1 MKQMMDQKNRD
12 LFNFILEGNDAKAID
27 LIQTELPLN
36 TQDDQGLTALMI
48 ACLRDRNKVVT
59 ALLKANAD
67 LYLKD
72 NRGRTALHFAT
83 DNGNMQIVDALLQK
97 GADPNACDEGIYSP
111 FFCAVSKP
119 DLSLVKFFLNK
130 GTNPN
135 IAAPNQLY
143 PLHMA
148 VQKHDVTLVDLLL
161 RYGADPNVKNQQG
174 ITPLMIASVF
184 DDVSMGSILINHN
197 ADVNMQNIDGKTAL
211 MFAIKWHSFKMVDF
225 LLKQNSD
232 LFLKDLEGNILWNY
246 IQKYC
251 VKELYDLWPLLQP
264 DKISYQ
270 DISDEQK
277 NKDIFLLY
285 KRFEKLPKILELN
298 CIDSYEKLKNIYS
311 QMKRCIPQNEDILKK
326 IRHSFIRK
334 QILFK
339 HKNEKIIQKKR
350 YMNKIDFSVDARRI
364 IIKWYQFFKI
374 RDRQ

>member
-1 MKQMMDQKNRD
+1 MMDQKSRD
-12 LFNFILEGNDAKAID
+12 LFNFILEGNEAKAID
-27 LIQTELPLN
+27 LIQTGLPLN

-67 LYLKD
+67 LHLKD

-83 DNGNMQIVDALLQK
+83 DNGNLSIIEALLQK
-97 GADPNACDEGIYSP
+97 GADPTVCDERIYSP

-119 DLSLVKFFLNK
+119 DLSLIKFFLNK
-130 GTNPN
+130 GVNPN
-135 IAAPNQLY
+135 ITAPNQLY

-148 VQKHDVTLVDLLL
+148 VQKYDFTLVDLLL

-184 DDVSMGSILINHN
+184 DDVSTGSVLMNYN
-197 ADVNMQNIDGKTAL
+197 ADINTQNTEGKTAL
-211 MFAIKWHSFKMVDF
+211 MLAVKWHSFKMIDF
-225 LLKQNSD
+225 LLKQNGD
-232 LFLKDLEGNILWNY
+232 LSLKDLEGNTPWDY

-251 VKELYDLWPLLQP
+251 IKNLYNLWPLLQP
-264 DKISYQ
+264 DRISYQ
-270 DISDEQK
+270 DLSDEQK

-298 CIDSYEKLKNIYS
+298 CIDTYEKLKNIYS
-311 QMKRCIPQNEDILKK
+311 QIKRYIPKNKDILRK

-339 HKNEKIIQKKR
+339 YKNEKIIQQKR
-350 YMNKIDFSVDARRI
+350 YMNKIDFSADVRKV
-364 IIKWYQFFKI
+364 IIKWCQFLKI
-374 RDRQ
+374 RDR